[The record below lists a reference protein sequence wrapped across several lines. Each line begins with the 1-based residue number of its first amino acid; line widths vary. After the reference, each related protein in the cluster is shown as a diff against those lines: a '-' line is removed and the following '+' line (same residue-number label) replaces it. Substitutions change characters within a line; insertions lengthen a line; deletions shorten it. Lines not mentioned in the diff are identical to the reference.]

1 MSIEECYTLKHYKYT
16 DGIFSKH
23 IDATY
28 ILYVSGSS
36 RMTSIMSQL
45 QTYHPT
51 DNVYILINK
60 PFKYCR
66 KNLIRDRV
74 GYDIIDSN
82 MQIFKHAKQNDYS
95 NILVLED
102 DFIFSSEIKNTEH
115 VDNINSF
122 LNQYKDT
129 DFIYQLGSAP
139 LLSIPYN
146 SYTYIT
152 FSLAAHANIY
162 SRKSYMRH
170 LNDYDNKMTSYKH
183 LGGLDTYAIINNVT
197 YWNVFMYYK
206 PLCYQ
211 IYTFTDSR
219 KEWNS
224 FETSSVI
231 SFFKIDENAEPG
243 TSNMYFASKL
253 VFYLL
258 LLMIFFIVVFIYY
271 YYKSY
276 KYINKSIKQYV
287 YTRLLSRKFPFL

>member
-1 MSIEECYTLKHYKYT
+1 MSVEECYTFKHYKYT

-28 ILYVSGSS
+28 ILYVSGST

-45 QTYHPT
+45 EQYHPT

-60 PFKYCR
+60 PFKYCK

-82 MQIFKHAKQNDYS
+82 MHIFNHAKQNDYD

-102 DFIFSSEIKNTEH
+102 DFIFSSEIKNTNH
-115 VDNINSF
+115 IDNINSF
-122 LNQYKDT
+122 LNEHKNT

-139 LLSIPYN
+139 IVSIPYN

-170 LNDYDNKMTSYKH
+170 LNDYDNKMKSYTQ
-183 LGGLDTYAIINNVT
+183 LGGLDAYAVINNVT
-197 YWNVFMYYK
+197 YWNVFMYYI

-211 IYTFTDSR
+211 IYPITDSR
-219 KEWNS
+219 SEWNS
-224 FETSSVI
+224 FETSIII
-231 SFFKIDENAEPG
+231 STLGIDKKPEPG
-243 TSNMYFASKL
+243 TSILYFISKIL
-253 VFYLL
+253 FPLL
-258 LLMIFFIVVFIYY
+258 LILLFYIIKFIISYV
-271 YYKSY
+271 KSF
-276 KYINKSIKQYV
+276 KSISKSIKYFH
-287 YTRLLSRKFPFL
+287 TIKNK